1 MPTEPSLDR
10 GARGGSAPFDSV
22 MRVCAALIG
31 MLVLSGCAAPFVQT
45 PLLPPERQIASRM
58 DDTGF
63 VMRDGA
69 VLPYLHWL
77 PDEAEPWAV
86 VVALHGV
93 NDSRAAFRLAGP
105 WWAERGIATYA
116 YDQRGFG
123 DAPGR
128 GLWPGGLMAD
138 DLDQVVALVR
148 TRHPEALIAVAGE
161 SMGGAVAITAFAS
174 ESPPAADRL
183 VLLAPAVWGWSSQPL
198 LYRLSLF
205 AAARTFGD
213 VALEPPA
220 WAADQVLP
228 SDHLM
233 ELIRSGRDPDQTLS
247 TRFDVLYGLV
257 DLMEAAGQ
265 GLGEVKV
272 PTLFLYGARDDLV
285 PDQAVRQALERA
297 GPMPG
302 LRTAYYE
309 DGYHLLNRDLQA
321 VRVFADV
328 EAWLR
333 DEAAALPSGAGP
345 IPLP

>member
-1 MPTEPSLDR
+1 MRTEPSLDR
-10 GARGGSAPFDSV
+10 GARGGFAPFDAM

-31 MLVLSGCAAPFVQT
+31 MLVLAGCAAPYVQA
-45 PLLPPERQIASRM
+45 PLLPPERQMASRM
-58 DDTGF
+58 DDTGL

-69 VLPYLHWL
+69 VLPYLHWT
-77 PDEAEPWAV
+77 PGDAEPWAV
-86 VVALHGV
+86 IVALHGI

-123 DAPGR
+123 DAPRRVEIG
-128 GLWPGGLMAD
+128 
-138 DLDQVVALVR
+138 
-148 TRHPEALIAVAGE
+148 
-161 SMGGAVAITAFAS
+161 
-174 ESPPAADRL
+174 
-183 VLLAPAVWGWSSQPL
+183 QPL
-198 LYRLSLF
+198 LYRWSLV
-205 AAARTFGD
+205 AAAWTFGD

-228 SDHLM
+228 SDHLV

-265 GLGEVKV
+265 GLGDVDV

-285 PDQAVRQALERA
+285 PDRAVRQALERA
-297 GPMPG
+297 GPRPG
-302 LRTAYYE
+302 LRTVFYE

-321 VRVFADV
+321 VRVFADI

-333 DEAAALPSGAGP
+333 NEAATLPSGAGP

>member
-1 MPTEPSLDR
+1 M
-10 GARGGSAPFDSV
+10 
-22 MRVCAALIG
+22 MRLWAALISA
-31 MLVLSGCAAPFVQT
+31 MVLSGCAAPHVQRA
-45 PLLPPERQIASRM
+45 LLPPDQYGQARIEGAA
-58 DDTGF
+58 F

-69 VLPYLHWL
+69 VLPSLHWAP
-77 PDEAEPWAV
+77 PDAEPWAV
-86 VVALHGV
+86 IVALHGI

-128 GLWPGGLMAD
+128 GVWPGRLMAD
-138 DLDQVVALVR
+138 DLEQVVALVR
-148 TRHPEALIAVAGE
+148 ARHPDALIAVAGE

-174 ESPPAADRL
+174 ETPPDADRL
-183 VLLAPAVWGWSSQPL
+183 ILLAPAVWGWSSQPL

-213 VALEPPA
+213 LAVEPPA
-220 WAADQVLP
+220 WAADRVLP

-233 ELIRSGRDPDQTLS
+233 ELIRSGRDTAQTVS

-257 DLMEAAGQ
+257 DLMEAAGRR
-265 GLGEVKV
+265 LGDVDV

-285 PDQAVRQALERA
+285 PDQAVRQALGRA
-297 GPMPG
+297 GAMPG
-302 LRTAYYE
+302 LRTAFYE

-328 EAWLR
+328 EAWLK
-333 DEAAALPSGAGP
+333 DASSVLPSGAGP
-345 IPLP
+345 IPLR

>member
-1 MPTEPSLDR
+1 MTR
-10 GARGGSAPFDSV
+10 SA
-22 MRVCAALIG
+22 IG
-31 MLVLSGCAAPFVQT
+31 LLLLLVLTGCTAPYVQA
-45 PLLPPERQIASRM
+45 PLLPPDRQNSPQMAHAR
-58 DDTGF
+58 F

-69 VLPYLHWL
+69 ELPYLHWM
-77 PDEAEPWAV
+77 PDGDQPWAV

-128 GLWPGGLMAD
+128 GLWPGDLMAD
-138 DLDQVVALVR
+138 DLGQVVALVR
-148 TRHPEALIAVAGE
+148 ARHPQALIAVAGE

-174 ESPPAADRL
+174 DEPPAADRL
-183 VLLAPAVWGWSSQPL
+183 ILLAPAVWGWSSQPR
-198 LYRLSLF
+198 LYRLSLS
-205 AAARTFGD
+205 AAAWTVGD

-257 DLMEAAGQ
+257 DLMEEAGQ
-265 GLGEVKV
+265 GLGGVRV

-285 PDQAVRQALERA
+285 PDRAVRQALERA
-297 GPMPG
+297 GPMAG
-302 LRTAYYE
+302 LRTAFYE
-309 DGYHLLNRDLQA
+309 DGYHILNRDLQA
-321 VRVFADV
+321 VRVFADI

-333 DEAAALPSGAGP
+333 HEAVALPSGAGP
-345 IPLP
+345 IPAR

>member
-1 MPTEPSLDR
+1 MAAGE
-10 GARGGSAPFDSV
+10 GAGRSGALG
-22 MRVCAALIG
+22 RVCVALTG
-31 MLVLSGCAAPFVQT
+31 VLLLSGCAAPYVQA
-45 PLLPPERQIASRM
+45 PLLPPERQTAARM
-58 DDTGF
+58 DDTAF
-63 VMRDGA
+63 TLRDGA
-69 VLPYLHWL
+69 VLPYLHWA
-77 PDEAEPWAV
+77 PRDAEPWAV
-86 VVALHGV
+86 IVALHGI

-128 GLWPGGLMAD
+128 GLWPGDLMAG

-148 TRHPEALIAVAGE
+148 ARHPDALIAVAGE
-161 SMGGAVAITAFAS
+161 SMGGAVAITALAS
-174 ESPPAADRL
+174 ETPPAADRL
-183 VLLAPAVWGWSSQPL
+183 ILLAPAVWGWSSQPL
-198 LYRLSLF
+198 LYRLSLS
-205 AAARTFGD
+205 AAAWTLGD

-257 DLMEAAGQ
+257 DLMEGAGE
-265 GLGEVKV
+265 GLGDIDV
-272 PTLFLYGARDDLV
+272 PILFLYGARDDLV

-302 LRTAYYE
+302 LRTALYE

-333 DEAAALPSGAGP
+333 DAASDLPSGAGP
-345 IPLP
+345 IPLR

>member
-1 MPTEPSLDR
+1 MRIFAVLV
-10 GARGGSAPFDSV
+10 SV
-22 MRVCAALIG
+22 L
-31 MLVLSGCAAPFVQT
+31 LLTGCATPYVQSPLVSPDRYAAPV
-45 PLLPPERQIASRM
+45 M
-58 DDTGF
+58 DDTRF

-69 VLPYLHWL
+69 DLPYLHWM
-77 PDEAEPWAV
+77 PEGEAPWAV
-86 VVALHGV
+86 IIALHGI

-128 GLWPGGLMAD
+128 GLWPGPLMAD
-138 DLDQVVALVR
+138 DLNQVVALVR
-148 TRHPEALIAVAGE
+148 ARHPGALVAVAGE
-161 SMGGAVAITAFAS
+161 SMGGAVAITALAS
-174 ESPPAADRL
+174 DAPPSADRL
-183 VLLAPAVWGWSSQPL
+183 ILLAPAVWGWSSQPL
-198 LYRLSLF
+198 LYRLSLSAVAF
-205 AAARTFGD
+205 TIGD

-220 WAADQVLP
+220 WAADQVMP
-228 SDHLM
+228 SDNLM
-233 ELIRSGRDPDQTLS
+233 ELIRSGRDPDQTIT

-265 GLGEVKV
+265 GLGRVGV
-272 PTLFLYGARDDLV
+272 PTLYLYGAKDDLV
-285 PDQAVRQALERA
+285 PAHAVDQALQGA
-297 GPMPG
+297 GEMPR
-302 LRTAYYE
+302 LRTVFYE

-345 IPLP
+345 IPVSRAH

>member
-1 MPTEPSLDR
+1 
-10 GARGGSAPFDSV
+10 
-22 MRVCAALIG
+22 MRFRAAVFL
-31 MLVLSGCAAPFVQT
+31 MLVLSGCTAPYVQV
-45 PLLPPERQIASRM
+45 PLLPPERQTSPQMADAS
-58 DDTGF
+58 F

-69 VLPYLHWL
+69 VLPYLHWM
-77 PDEAEPWAV
+77 PEGDQPWAV
-86 VVALHGV
+86 IVALHGI

-123 DAPGR
+123 DAPRR

-148 TRHPEALIAVAGE
+148 ARHPGALIAVAGE

-174 ESPPAADRL
+174 DAPPAADRL

-198 LYRLSLF
+198 LYRVSLF

-233 ELIRSGRDPDQTLS
+233 ELIRSGRDPDQTLT

-257 DLMEAAGQ
+257 DLMEAAGR
-265 GLGEVKV
+265 GLGEVRV

-285 PDQAVRQALERA
+285 PDRAVHRALERA

-302 LRTAYYE
+302 LRTAFYE
-309 DGYHLLNRDLQA
+309 NGYHLLNRDLQA

-333 DEAAALPSGAGP
+333 DEASGLPSGAGP
-345 IPLP
+345 IPIRRED

>member
-1 MPTEPSLDR
+1 M
-10 GARGGSAPFDSV
+10 
-22 MRVCAALIG
+22 MRFCAALFLI
-31 MLVLSGCAAPFVQT
+31 LVLSGCTAPYVQT
-45 PLLPPERQIASRM
+45 PLLPPERQASPQM
-58 DDTGF
+58 ADTSF
-63 VMRDGA
+63 IMRDGA
-69 VLPYLHWL
+69 VLPYLHWM
-77 PDEAEPWAV
+77 PVGDQPWAV
-86 VVALHGV
+86 IVALHGI

-148 TRHPEALIAVAGE
+148 ARHPEALIAVAGE

-174 ESPPAADRL
+174 DAPPAADRL
-183 VLLAPAVWGWSSQPL
+183 ILLAPAVWGWSSQPL
-198 LYRLSLF
+198 LYRLSLS
-205 AAARTFGD
+205 AAAWTFGD

-302 LRTAYYE
+302 LRTVFYE

-321 VRVFADV
+321 VRVFADI

-333 DEAAALPSGAGP
+333 HEAAALPSGAGP
-345 IPLP
+345 IPLR

>member
-1 MPTEPSLDR
+1 M
-10 GARGGSAPFDSV
+10 
-22 MRVCAALIG
+22 MRFCAALFLI
-31 MLVLSGCAAPFVQT
+31 LVLSGCTAPYVQT
-45 PLLPPERQIASRM
+45 PLLPPERQTLPQMADAS
-58 DDTGF
+58 F
-63 VMRDGA
+63 IIRDGA
-69 VLPYLHWL
+69 VLPYLHWM

-86 VVALHGV
+86 IVALHGI

-148 TRHPEALIAVAGE
+148 ARHPDALIAVAGE

-174 ESPPAADRL
+174 DAPPAADRL
-183 VLLAPAVWGWSSQPL
+183 ILLAPAVWGWSSQPL
-198 LYRLSLF
+198 LYRLSLS
-205 AAARTFGD
+205 AAAWTFGD

-257 DLMEAAGQ
+257 NLMEAAGQ
-265 GLGEVKV
+265 ELGQIRV

-302 LRTAYYE
+302 LRTVFYE

-321 VRVFADV
+321 VRVFADI

-333 DEAAALPSGAGP
+333 HEAAALPSGAGP
-345 IPLP
+345 IPLR

>member
-1 MPTEPSLDR
+1 MSTEPSL
-10 GARGGSAPFDSV
+10 AAASPKGSGPFETM

-31 MLVLSGCAAPFVQT
+31 ILVLSGCAAPYVQA
-45 PLLPPERQIASRM
+45 PLLPPERQMTARM

-69 VLPYLHWL
+69 VLPYLHWS
-77 PDEAEPWAV
+77 PGDAEPWAV
-86 VVALHGV
+86 IVALHGI

-128 GLWPGGLMAD
+128 GLWPGDLMAD
-138 DLDQVVALVR
+138 DLDQIVALVR
-148 TRHPEALIAVAGE
+148 ARHPGAVIAVAGE

-174 ESPPAADRL
+174 ETPPAADRL
-183 VLLAPAVWGWSSQPL
+183 ILLAPAVWGWSSQPL
-198 LYRLSLF
+198 LYRLSLS
-205 AAARTFGD
+205 AAAWTFGD

-257 DLMEAAGQ
+257 DLMEGAGE
-265 GLGEVKV
+265 GLGDVDV

-285 PDQAVRQALERA
+285 PDRAVRQALQRA
-297 GPMPG
+297 GSMPG

-321 VRVFADV
+321 ARVFADV

-333 DEAAALPSGAGP
+333 NEGAALPSGAGP
-345 IPLP
+345 IPVR